1 MLRYHMS
8 VITRDPGLKRS
19 IKRLTTATGATAD
32 FVRDSSQVNP
42 TRPINLAIFDART
55 DLPDR
60 RFFSQIPRS
69 ARVLYIVDGND
80 MVSRV
85 PLFEDQ
91 RVTSLFCHDDRFDDD
106 EFICSAT
113 KALRGEIF
121 GLQKY
126 FPWGVTTFT
135 MLVKNYD
142 EKTRA
147 IDIMQRYA
155 QMAGV
160 RGPVRDRIQLVADE
174 LMMNALYHAPMDER
188 GQSPFQGM
196 SLKQLAQLPEVN
208 PIQVQYGCSGQYFGV
223 AVRDAGG
230 SLRRD
235 RALEYLARARGG
247 GQMEQKERG
256 AGLGLISVLHSVS
269 KLVFNL
275 APGYSTEV
283 ISLFDMELFAHGKV
297 GARSLHL
304 FTATATAAAEL
315 EDEEESLVSQG
326 KGRPRGKSHTGAW
339 LLAALLAAVLASL
352 GTVYAVKAH
361 PSWLGRWAATT
372 GQAGAGAAP
381 SSADA
386 PQPSLTVVT
395 EPTTAEVRIN
405 GAQVTGGVAL
415 SVPSDA
421 GDLHIA
427 VRARGY
433 HTWSRTIDAS
443 ELSGA
448 VRFYV
453 RLDRER

>member
-42 TRPINLAIFDART
+42 TRPINLAIFDARS

-69 ARVLYIVDGND
+69 ARVLYIVSGDD
-80 MVSRV
+80 LVSRV

-91 RVTSLFCHDDRFDDD
+91 RVTSLFCHDERFDDD

-142 EKTRA
+142 EKGRA
-147 IDIMQRYA
+147 IEIMQRYA

-174 LMMNALYHAPMDER
+174 LMMNALYHAPVNDR
-188 GQSPFQGM
+188 GQSPFDGM
-196 SLKQLAQLPEVN
+196 TLKQLAQLPEVN

-247 GQMEQKERG
+247 GQMEQKDRG

-315 EDEEESLVSQG
+315 EDEEESLVTQG

-339 LLAALLAAVLASL
+339 LLAALLTAVLASL
-352 GTVYAVKAH
+352 GTIYLLKSHPEWLPGGRGASEAASTAEPPPGDAVART
-361 PSWLGRWAATT
+361 LM
-372 GQAGAGAAP
+372 
-381 SSADA
+381 
-386 PQPSLTVVT
+386 VVT
-395 EPTTAEVRIN
+395 EPTTAQVRIN
-405 GAQVTGGVAL
+405 GTPVTAGVAL
-415 SVPSDA
+415 SVPADA
-421 GDLHIA
+421 TELRISVKAH
-427 VRARGY
+427 GY
-433 HTWSRTIDAS
+433 RTWSRTLEAS
-443 ELSGA
+443 DLAGA